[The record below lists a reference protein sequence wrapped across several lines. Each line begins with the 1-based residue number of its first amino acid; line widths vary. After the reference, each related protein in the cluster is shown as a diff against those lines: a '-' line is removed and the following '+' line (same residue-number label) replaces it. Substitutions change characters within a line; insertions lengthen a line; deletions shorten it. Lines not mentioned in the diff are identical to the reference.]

1 MLALNA
7 ARSILTA
14 PKALAML
21 PLWTWLLTGAVALGV
36 SRYIFHKAL
45 RRSLAPSREIP
56 TIEPKAFG
64 LTFQEVCFPTANQ
77 CQLKGWLIPAAG
89 SDRSPAAILLHGWGG
104 NAATLLPL
112 AQPLHDAGFTVLLF
126 DARCHGRSDED
137 SFASLPRFAEDMEH
151 ALDWLQSQPQ
161 IDPRRIAL
169 IGHSVGAGA
178 ALLLAARRDDVAAV
192 VSLSAFSHPHTM
204 MRRFLAAKHVPYIP
218 IGWYCL
224 RYVQHI
230 IGHRFDDIA
239 PVNTIRR
246 LKCPALLVHGQ
257 DDVTVPVTEA
267 HTIYAARPDNRVHL
281 RLIQGTHDDFGDIE
295 QEAAELV
302 DFLRGELRDG

>member
-1 MLALNA
+1 MSVWLGLLVGVTALAL
-7 ARSILTA
+7 ARSA
-14 PKALAML
+14 
-21 PLWTWLLTGAVALGV
+21 
-36 SRYIFHKAL
+36 FHAAL
-45 RRSLAPSREIP
+45 RRSLAPAREIATTTP
-56 TIEPKAFG
+56 EALG
-64 LTFQEVCFPTANQ
+64 LSFSEISFLTANQ
-77 CQLKGWLIPAAG
+77 RRLRGWLIPAAG
-89 SDRSPAAILLHGWGG
+89 TGQQPAAILLHGWGG

-178 ALLLAARRDDVAAV
+178 ALLLAARRDEVAAV

-218 IGWYCL
+218 IGWYSL

-267 HTIYAARPDNRVHL
+267 HTIYAARPDNRV
-281 RLIQGTHDDFGDIE
+281 RLKLIPGTHDDFGDIE

-302 DFLRGELRDG
+302 DFLRAEIWGS

>member
-1 MLALNA
+1 MSVWLGLLVGVTALAL
-7 ARSILTA
+7 ARSA
-14 PKALAML
+14 
-21 PLWTWLLTGAVALGV
+21 
-36 SRYIFHKAL
+36 FHAAL
-45 RRSLAPSREIP
+45 RRSLAPAREIATTTP
-56 TIEPKAFG
+56 EALG
-64 LTFQEVCFPTANQ
+64 LSFSEISFLTANQ
-77 CQLKGWLIPAAG
+77 RQLRGWLIPAAG
-89 SDRSPAAILLHGWGG
+89 SDRPPAVILLHGWGG

-112 AQPLHDAGFTVLLF
+112 ARPLHDAGFTVLLF
-126 DARCHGRSDED
+126 DARCHGRSDND

-192 VSLSAFSHPHTM
+192 VSLSAFSHPHNM
-204 MRRFLAAKHVPYIP
+204 MRRFLAAKHVPYVP
-218 IGWYCL
+218 IGWYSL
-224 RYVQHI
+224 RYVQHV
-230 IGHRFDDIA
+230 IGYRFDDIA

-257 DDVTVPVTEA
+257 DDATVPVAEA
-267 HTIYAARPDNRVHL
+267 RTIYAARPDDRVHL

-302 DFLRGELRDG
+302 AFLRSELHGG